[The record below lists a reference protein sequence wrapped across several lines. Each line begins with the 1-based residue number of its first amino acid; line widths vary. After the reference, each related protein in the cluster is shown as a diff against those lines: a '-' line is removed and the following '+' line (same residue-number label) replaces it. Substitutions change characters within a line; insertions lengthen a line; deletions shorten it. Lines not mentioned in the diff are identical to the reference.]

1 MKYYIIAGEASGD
14 LHGSKLLEGILAK
27 DSSAEVRF
35 WGGEKM
41 AAVCPEGLVVDYR
54 KTAVMGFADVIRS
67 IGTILRRLQFCKQD
81 IAAFEPDVVI
91 FIDYPGFNLRM
102 AKWAHNHGYKTVYY
116 IAPKVWASRE
126 GRIEQLRKYVDRLI
140 IIFPF
145 EIPYFKEKGL
155 QADYVGCPLVDIV
168 NESTGSAGAL
178 SGEAGGANAGSG
190 AGETGETGAGKAG
203 GAVAGAGSR
212 TIAMLAG
219 SRTSEIRTMLGPL
232 QDFARRFHAKH
243 PEYRFVLA
251 AAPGRTPSDYPIDA
265 DLQGL
270 VDVAF
275 GRTYEVIRSA
285 DVAVVNSGTAS
296 LETLILNVPQVVGYV
311 VGSGLSYAIGRMII
325 RVKFISLG
333 NLCANKLIF
342 KELIQDD
349 CTGEKIFEEVERLV
363 SDEAYRGEML
373 SEYAKVQAMLRGEAV
388 ETVEQKSGEAVEAAC
403 GNTEPAA
410 YKAAAIC
417 CEVAREW

>member
-41 AAVCPEGLVVDYR
+41 AAVCPEGLVVDYK
-54 KTAVMGFADVIRS
+54 KTAVMGFADVVRS
-67 IGTILRRLQFCKQD
+67 IGTILGRLKFCKQD

-178 SGEAGGANAGSG
+178 SGEAGGAVAGSG
-190 AGETGETGAGKAG
+190 AGAGALA
-203 GAVAGAGSR
+203 AGAGSR

-270 VDVAF
+270 VEVAF

-342 KELIQDD
+342 KELIQND

-388 ETVEQKSGEAVEAAC
+388 ETVDQESREAVKATC
-403 GNTEPAA
+403 GEPAA

>member
-41 AAVCPEGLVVDYR
+41 ATVCPEGLVVDYR
-54 KTAVMGFADVIRS
+54 KTAVMGFADVVRS

-81 IAAFEPDVVI
+81 IATFEPDVVI

-145 EIPYFKEKGL
+145 EIPYFESKGL
-155 QADYVGCPLVDIV
+155 AADYVGCPLVDIV

-178 SGEAGGANAGSG
+178 SGEAGGADAGAGRTGG
-190 AGETGETGAGKAG
+190 AGE
-203 GAVAGAGSR
+203 AGAGSR

-232 QDFARRFHAKH
+232 QDFARKFHAKH

-270 VDVAF
+270 VEVVF

-311 VGSGLSYAIGRMII
+311 VGSGLSYAIGRIII

-342 KELIQDD
+342 KELIQND

-363 SDEAYRGEML
+363 SDEAYRGAML

-388 ETVEQKSGEAVEAAC
+388 EQKSGEAAIC
-403 GNTEPAA
+403 GEPAA

>member
-41 AAVCPEGLVVDYR
+41 ATVCPEGLVVDYR
-54 KTAVMGFADVIRS
+54 KTAVMGFADVVRS

-178 SGEAGGANAGSG
+178 SGEAGGAG
-190 AGETGETGAGKAG
+190 AGEAAR
-203 GAVAGAGSR
+203 AGSR

-232 QDFARRFHAKH
+232 QDFARKFHAKH

-251 AAPGRTPSDYPIDA
+251 AAPGRTPSDYPIDG

-270 VDVAF
+270 VEVVF

-285 DVAVVNSGTAS
+285 NVAIVNSGTAS

-342 KELIQDD
+342 KELIQND

-363 SDEAYRGEML
+363 SDEAYRGAML
-373 SEYAKVQAMLRGEAV
+373 SEYAKVQAMLRGEA
-388 ETVEQKSGEAVEAAC
+388 VEQKSGEAVEAAC

-410 YKAAAIC
+410 YKAAEIC